1 MHIPVPQ
8 PRTMHTEAVP
18 SPCGPSRPHP
28 TRLALGLSKEAL
40 MTSVKP
46 IPEGYPQVM
55 PYLTVDDANAAIE
68 FYAAVFGAKE
78 RLRMPAPEGKI
89 GHAEL
94 EIGDSVVMLAD
105 AFPDMGNQ
113 TPAALGG
120 TPVTVMVY
128 VPDGDTVFDR
138 ALKAGATEERKVEN
152 QFYGDRAGQFVDPF
166 GHRWFVASHVEDVP
180 PEEMAKRAAAAMGGW
195 PPSSSLK

>member
-1 MHIPVPQ
+1 
-8 PRTMHTEAVP
+8 
-18 SPCGPSRPHP
+18 
-28 TRLALGLSKEAL
+28 
-40 MTSVKP
+40 MTNVNP
-46 IPEGYPQVM
+46 IPDGYPQVM
-55 PYLTVDDANAAIE
+55 PYLTVDGASAAID
-68 FYAAVFGAKE
+68 FYTTVFGAKE
-78 RLRMPAPEGKI
+78 RLRMPAPDGKV

-105 AFPDMGNQ
+105 AFADMGNQ

-128 VPDGDTVFDR
+128 VADVDAVFDR

-166 GHRWFVASHVEDVP
+166 GHKWFVATHVEDVA
-180 PEEMAKRAAAAMGGW
+180 PEEVAKRAAAMGG
-195 PPSSSLK
+195 

>member
-1 MHIPVPQ
+1 
-8 PRTMHTEAVP
+8 
-18 SPCGPSRPHP
+18 
-28 TRLALGLSKEAL
+28 
-40 MTSVKP
+40 MTTVNP

-55 PYLTVDDANAAIE
+55 PYLTVDGASAAID
-68 FYAAVFGAKE
+68 FYTTVFGAKE
-78 RLRMPAPEGKI
+78 RLRMPAPEGKV

-128 VPDGDTVFDR
+128 VADVDAVFDR

-152 QFYGDRAGQFVDPF
+152 QFYGDRAGQFMDPF
-166 GHRWFVASHVEDVP
+166 GHKWFVATHVEDVT
-180 PEEMAKRAAAAMGGW
+180 PEEVAKRAAAMDG
-195 PPSSSLK
+195 

>member
-1 MHIPVPQ
+1 MPNVN
-8 PRTMHTEAVP
+8 
-18 SPCGPSRPHP
+18 
-28 TRLALGLSKEAL
+28 
-40 MTSVKP
+40 P

-55 PYLTVDDANAAIE
+55 PYLTVDGASAAID
-68 FYAAVFGAKE
+68 FYTTVFGAKE
-78 RLRMPAPEGKI
+78 RLRMPAPEGKV

-105 AFPDMGNQ
+105 AVADMGNQ

-128 VPDGDTVFDR
+128 VADVDAVFDR
-138 ALKAGATEERKVEN
+138 ALKAGASEERKVEN

-166 GHRWFVASHVEDVP
+166 GHKWFVATHVEDVT
-180 PEEMAKRAAAAMGGW
+180 PEEVAKRAAAMGG
-195 PPSSSLK
+195 

>member
-1 MHIPVPQ
+1 
-8 PRTMHTEAVP
+8 
-18 SPCGPSRPHP
+18 
-28 TRLALGLSKEAL
+28 
-40 MTSVKP
+40 MTNVNP

-55 PYLTVDDANAAIE
+55 PYLTVDGASAAID
-68 FYAAVFGAKE
+68 FYTTVFGAKE
-78 RLRMPAPEGKI
+78 RLRMPAPEGKV

-105 AFPDMGNQ
+105 AFADMGNQ

-128 VPDGDTVFDR
+128 VADVDAVFDR

-152 QFYGDRAGQFVDPF
+152 QFYGDRAGQFVDPC
-166 GHRWFVASHVEDVP
+166 GHKWFVATHVEDVT
-180 PEEMAKRAAAAMGGW
+180 PEEVAKRAAAMGG
-195 PPSSSLK
+195 

>member
-1 MHIPVPQ
+1 
-8 PRTMHTEAVP
+8 
-18 SPCGPSRPHP
+18 
-28 TRLALGLSKEAL
+28 
-40 MTSVKP
+40 MTTVNP

-55 PYLTVDDANAAIE
+55 PYLTVDGASAAID
-68 FYAAVFGAKE
+68 FYATVFGAKE
-78 RLRMPAPEGKI
+78 RLRMPAPEGKV

-128 VPDGDTVFDR
+128 VADVDAVFDR

-166 GHRWFVASHVEDVP
+166 GHKWFVATHVEDVT
-180 PEEMAKRAAAAMGGW
+180 PEEVAKRAAAMDG
-195 PPSSSLK
+195 